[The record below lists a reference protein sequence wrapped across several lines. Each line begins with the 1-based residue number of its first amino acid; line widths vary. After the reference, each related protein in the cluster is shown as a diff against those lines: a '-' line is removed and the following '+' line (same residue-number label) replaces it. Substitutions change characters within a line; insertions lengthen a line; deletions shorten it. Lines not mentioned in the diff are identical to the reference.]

1 MKKLLKF
8 ALVIY
13 ISTITAIHSESDNNN
28 NSIKEIHNSQNAQ
41 FTNNK
46 NDKHK
51 NITTKNNCIHSTNNS
66 MQMRSSL
73 DVLQSFI
80 HKVGSPF
87 SIVKENAANK
97 FSLEE
102 IKSIEQIKNH
112 KTQHKNPKKILTL
125 FIHGYMSY
133 PQHMYDTYVKKIID
147 VIQKNKRDERLIILP
162 RAPIQFLTSKN
173 KRTWYSIFNCAPLS
187 DAGRKTAGV
196 QNAIKYLES
205 IIKALD
211 DIYEFDQI
219 EIFGHSMGGMM
230 ASLCMFM
237 DKSITS
243 KIKLLYLNSTTAM
256 FPKNYLSNLP
266 ADTIILR
273 SHGTRDMAIHAHTF
287 KALNDR
293 KTKKILK
300 KYHLNLSSINTRYGH
315 SNDFGVYLFAS
326 AINGIE
332 YVMQY
337 LTPLSSIFNNTN
349 DNVCKIIN
357 KLQECNE
364 KKKIELLHEDLKKE
378 INNFNNNETV
388 QTTKIIKIITDIM
401 YYVKNIAIKSNT
413 KCNTEEYTNKDKKVA
428 HMPTK
433 SQFRNDY
440 IKLNNLLFQLSLYSQ
455 TNTDNATITKEII
468 NNIKENV
475 QCIINADNNTTLN
488 TSEIYSK
495 LAKLEADVG
504 KIYYINDPET
514 ICKFIDQS
522 ELTSAQLLYIL
533 SPYIINDNKKI
544 KKYMKEYVLQ
554 IHNLQRF
561 LDTARNETKNMY
573 YDQYIIDENNNIPE
587 NTQNNTCNTYSN
599 TNTQN
604 LIQRT
609 KHDQYSNSVTS

>member
-1 MKKLLKF
+1 
-8 ALVIY
+8 
-13 ISTITAIHSESDNNN
+13 
-28 NSIKEIHNSQNAQ
+28 
-41 FTNNK
+41 
-46 NDKHK
+46 
-51 NITTKNNCIHSTNNS
+51 
-66 MQMRSSL
+66 
-73 DVLQSFI
+73 
-80 HKVGSPF
+80 
-87 SIVKENAANK
+87 
-97 FSLEE
+97 
-102 IKSIEQIKNH
+102 
-112 KTQHKNPKKILTL
+112 
-125 FIHGYMSY
+125 
-133 PQHMYDTYVKKIID
+133 
-147 VIQKNKRDERLIILP
+147 
-162 RAPIQFLTSKN
+162 
-173 KRTWYSIFNCAPLS
+173 
-187 DAGRKTAGV
+187 
-196 QNAIKYLES
+196 
-205 IIKALD
+205 
-211 DIYEFDQI
+211 
-219 EIFGHSMGGMM
+219 
-230 ASLCMFM
+230 
-237 DKSITS
+237 
-243 KIKLLYLNSTTAM
+243 
-256 FPKNYLSNLP
+256 
-266 ADTIILR
+266 
-273 SHGTRDMAIHAHTF
+273 
-287 KALNDR
+287 
-293 KTKKILK
+293 
-300 KYHLNLSSINTRYGH
+300 
-315 SNDFGVYLFAS
+315 
-326 AINGIE
+326 
-332 YVMQY
+332 
-337 LTPLSSIFNNTN
+337 
-349 DNVCKIIN
+349 
-357 KLQECNE
+357 
-364 KKKIELLHEDLKKE
+364 
-378 INNFNNNETV
+378 
-388 QTTKIIKIITDIM
+388 M